1 MKLIAGLG
9 NPGRSYARHRHNVG
23 FHVVDELAR
32 RHGIEMRKR
41 SFGAIIGNGVISG
54 ESVLL
59 AKPETYMNLSG
70 ESVGPLLSYFRL
82 DMDSLIVI
90 HDDLDIDLGRMKL
103 ARAAGH
109 GGHNGVRSIIE
120 TLGSNDFTRVRVGVG
135 RPPEGLD
142 GANYVLSPFMEEETS
157 MVAESLKRAADAVEA
172 IIAEGLARAQ
182 QKYH

>member
-9 NPGRSYARHRHNVG
+9 NPGRTYARHRHNVG
-23 FHVVDELAR
+23 FLTLDELAR

-41 SFGAIIGNGVISG
+41 SFGALIGSGSIDG

-70 ESVGPLLSYFRL
+70 ESVGPLLGYYRL
-82 DMDSLIVI
+82 GADSLIVV

-109 GGHNGVRSIIE
+109 GGHNGVRSIME
-120 TLGSNDFTRVRVGVG
+120 TTGTGDFTRVRIGIG
-135 RPPEGLD
+135 RPPVGMD
-142 GANYVLSPFMEEETS
+142 GANYVLAPFTEQEQETIS
-157 MVAESLKRAADAVEA
+157 EAIMRAADAVEM
-172 IIAEGLARAQ
+172 IISEGLAKAQ